1 MYIPV
6 PVNIEDLLHEAS
18 IFHAEE
24 FLEMVLN
31 KFFSRADVE
40 DAIRAHFKQRLQK
53 DEPLPD
59 FIYPSKLSDYEQ
71 ATTKETAQ
79 AAIHQANP

>member
-1 MYIPV
+1 MYISV
-6 PVNIEDLLHEAS
+6 PVDVEDLLHEAS

-31 KFFSRADVE
+31 KFFSRGHVE
-40 DAIRAHFKQRLQK
+40 DAISAHFKQRLQK

-59 FIYPSKLSDYEQ
+59 FIDPTKL
-71 ATTKETAQ
+71 
-79 AAIHQANP
+79 

>member
-1 MYIPV
+1 MMIANVYV
-6 PVNIEDLLHEAS
+6 EDLLHEAS

-40 DAIRAHFKQRLQK
+40 DALRAHFKQRLHK
-53 DEPLPD
+53 NEPLPD
-59 FIYPSKLSDYEQ
+59 FIDPSKL
-71 ATTKETAQ
+71 
-79 AAIHQANP
+79 

>member
-18 IFHAEE
+18 IHHAEK

-40 DAIRAHFKQRLQK
+40 DAIRAHFKKMQHQ

-59 FIYPSKLSDYEQ
+59 FIDPSKL
-71 ATTKETAQ
+71 
-79 AAIHQANP
+79 

>member
-1 MYIPV
+1 MEIEV
-6 PVNIEDLLHEAS
+6 PVYVEDILHEAS
-18 IFHAEE
+18 IHHAEK

-40 DAIRAHFKQRLQK
+40 DALRAHFKQRLDK

-59 FIYPSKLSDYEQ
+59 FIDPSKL
-71 ATTKETAQ
+71 
-79 AAIHQANP
+79 

>member
-1 MYIPV
+1 MDIPV
-6 PVNIEDLLHEAS
+6 PVNVEDILHEVS

-40 DAIRAHFKQRLQK
+40 DALRAHFKQRLDK
-53 DEPLPD
+53 NEPLPD
-59 FIYPSKLSDYEQ
+59 FIDPSKL
-71 ATTKETAQ
+71 
-79 AAIHQANP
+79 

>member
-1 MYIPV
+1 MYISV
-6 PVNIEDLLHEAS
+6 PVDVEDLLHEAS

-40 DAIRAHFKQRLQK
+40 DAIREHFKQRLHK
-53 DEPLPD
+53 NEPLPD
-59 FIYPSKLSDYEQ
+59 FIDPSKL
-71 ATTKETAQ
+71 
-79 AAIHQANP
+79 

>member
-1 MYIPV
+1 MEIEV
-6 PVNIEDLLHEAS
+6 PVNVEDILHEAS

-40 DAIRAHFKQRLQK
+40 DAIREHFKQRLHK
-53 DEPLPD
+53 NEPLPD
-59 FIYPSKLSDYEQ
+59 FIDPSKL
-71 ATTKETAQ
+71 
-79 AAIHQANP
+79 

>member
-6 PVNIEDLLHEAS
+6 PVDVEDLLHEAS
-18 IFHAEE
+18 IDHAEE

-40 DAIRAHFKQRLQK
+40 DALREHFKQRLQK
-53 DEPLPD
+53 NEPLPD
-59 FIYPSKLSDYEQ
+59 FIDPSKL
-71 ATTKETAQ
+71 
-79 AAIHQANP
+79 

>member
-6 PVNIEDLLHEAS
+6 PVDVEDLLHEAS

-31 KFFSRADVE
+31 KFFSRAHVE
-40 DAIRAHFKQRLQK
+40 DAIRAHFKQRLHEN
-53 DEPLPD
+53 EPLPD
-59 FIYPSKLSDYEQ
+59 FIDPSKL
-71 ATTKETAQ
+71 
-79 AAIHQANP
+79 